1 MFDPV
6 TWPNFRA
13 PSGLSENM
21 TAGRLFS
28 SRPTLAVR
36 RSLPFT
42 AATFRTR

>member
-1 MFDPV
+1 MFEPV
-6 TWPNFRA
+6 TWPNLRA

-28 SRPTLAVR
+28 SSPTLALR
-36 RSLPFT
+36 RSLPVT